1 MDTEKLNINF
11 AEGENVKE
19 LIIRE
24 TDHVNEPLPILEPLH
39 LDIVGTIAA
48 PYTFLEKR
56 YEDPQIP
63 LNRTHVIVDRDNLTI
78 TLVCN
83 EIDARDKQTVKGK
96 IELSRQFNQFGINT
110 GKLWEPE
117 DLGQFFRINRSCF
130 KDRDANMK
138 LVSLLRNFKAKVT
151 SDIEREQKDNGSYTD
166 NYRKVVD
173 SNMPDSFSLKIPIYK
188 GASAD
193 EFAVEVIAQVH
204 GREVQ
209 LELISP
215 DAQSVVEEVRDNL
228 IDEQLKKISE
238 LAPMIPII
246 EK

>member
-1 MDTEKLNINF
+1 METEKLNINF
-11 AEGENVKE
+11 ADGENVKE

-24 TDHVNEPLPILEPLH
+24 TSHVNEPLPILEPLE
-39 LDIVGTIAA
+39 LNIVGTIAA
-48 PYTFLEKR
+48 PFSFLEKR

-63 LNRTHVIVDRDNLTI
+63 VNRSHVIIDRDHLFI

-83 EIDARDKQTVKGK
+83 ERDAREKQTVTGK
-96 IELSRQFNQFGINT
+96 IELSRQFVQFGINQ
-110 GKLWEPE
+110 GKMWEPE
-117 DLGQFFRINRSCF
+117 DLGQFFRINRSYF
-130 KDRDANMK
+130 KDRETNMK

-166 NYRKVVD
+166 NYRKIVD
-173 SNMPDSFSLKIPIYK
+173 SNMPEKFSVCIPIYK
-188 GASAD
+188 GAAPED
-193 EFAVEVIAQVH
+193 FDIEVVAEVH

-215 DAQSVVEEVRDNL
+215 DAQSVVEEVRDQIIN
-228 IDEQLKKISE
+228 EQIEKIRE

>member
-24 TDHVNEPLPILEPLH
+24 TDHVNEPLPILEPLK

-173 SNMPDSFSLKIPIYK
+173 SNMPESFSLNIPIYK
-188 GASAD
+188 GAAAE
-193 EFAVEVIAQVH
+193 EFVVEVIAQVH

>member
-83 EIDARDKQTVKGK
+83 EIDARDKQTVEGK

-173 SNMPDSFSLKIPIYK
+173 SNMPESFSLNIPIYK
-188 GASAD
+188 GAAAE
-193 EFAVEVIAQVH
+193 EFVVEVIAQVH